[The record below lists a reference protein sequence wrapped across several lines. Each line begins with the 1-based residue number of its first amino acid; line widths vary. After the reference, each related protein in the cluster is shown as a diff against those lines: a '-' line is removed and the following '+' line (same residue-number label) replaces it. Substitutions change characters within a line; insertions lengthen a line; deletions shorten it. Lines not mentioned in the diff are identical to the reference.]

1 MIHPS
6 ERSATPPT
14 VGRWATAARLSFVT
28 LLGIYALAWAIPLPE
43 RLTARSSV
51 VVHYADGS
59 VAHAS
64 LSEDEKWRIDL
75 PLAEVDPDYL
85 EAVVQLEDE
94 RFWVHPGIDPIAIAR
109 AMGQNL
115 EAGRVVSGGSTITM
129 QLARMAEPRPRTLT
143 SKLVE
148 AARAVQLE
156 IRLTKPEIL
165 EAYLRLVPYGRNVEG
180 LEAASLAIFGH
191 RADALTPVEIATLLA
206 IPQDPTHRHP
216 HPDHVAA
223 LKDARDRAARRLVE
237 RGVLLDGEGS
247 PDWTPESLVDQV
259 ERAAVP
265 RELRAL
271 PRDVPH
277 AAVWLQSRNRSANHL
292 PTTLDPGLQRLA
304 ARTLA
309 EARPGLEG
317 RGIHNAS
324 IVVVDHRTGEI
335 EALVGSFDFFD
346 PDHGG
351 QIPAFAKAR
360 SPGSTLKPF
369 VYAAAIDQGLALP
382 EQLVPDVPVHFGSY
396 SPDNYDGGF
405 SGMVEL
411 EQALARSLNV
421 PFVLLLEDLGVEPFL
436 GLMRQGGARSF
447 HPEPGHYGL
456 SLVAGGIELTPLEL
470 TGLYVAL
477 ANDGRARPLVIEAG
491 ATRGAEVQL
500 FTPEAAWLTRR
511 ALTLRDRP
519 DFPERN
525 QLAVDG
531 TGIHWKTGTSYG
543 HRDAWAVGSGP
554 SHTVAIWLGNL
565 DNRSSQH
572 LVGGTAAGPLLFDLL
587 EAVGRG
593 GQPVDHRHPPD
604 LAPIEVC
611 ALSGKLPGPHCPH
624 RRTILAP
631 TRRIPPGR
639 CDLHQRIEVDVATGQ
654 RVAPSCRAGRSVEAR
669 VAVVW
674 PPEVRRWLVDHPVA
688 ALPDLAPECRD
699 VAAIQPPRIVRPSAG
714 AVALLV
720 PGMAAE
726 DQEVALQADAAG
738 TTLSWFVDGEFLG
751 RTGSDEVVWWTPRVG
766 RHTLLVQDDAGATD
780 KVAFEVRGAD
790 QVPGLAG
797 PR

>member
-1 MIHPS
+1 MGFVVS
-6 ERSATPPT
+6 TG
-14 VGRWATAARLSFVT
+14 VNRWSWGARGVFLA
-28 LLGIYALAWAIPLPE
+28 LLGTYALAWAVPLPE

-64 LSEDEKWRIDL
+64 LSEDEKWRIAQ
-75 PLAEVDPDYL
+75 PLAEVDPDYV

-94 RFWVHPGIDPIAIAR
+94 RFWVHPGIDPIAIGR
-109 AMGQNL
+109 AVVQNL
-115 EAGRVVSGGSTITM
+115 RAGRVISGGSTITM
-129 QLARMAEPRPRTLT
+129 QLARMAEPRPRTLG

-156 IRLTKPEIL
+156 IRLSKPEIL

-191 RADALTPVEIATLLA
+191 RADALSPVEIATLLA

-216 HPDHVAA
+216 HPDHAAA

-237 RGVLLDGEGS
+237 RGVLIDGDGA
-247 PDWTPESLVDQV
+247 PDWTPEALVAQV
-259 ERAAVP
+259 AAAPVP
-265 RELRAL
+265 TALGQL

-277 AAVWLQSRNRSANHL
+277 AAAWLAARDRSADHL

-304 ARTLA
+304 RRTLA
-309 EARPGLEG
+309 EARPELEAH
-317 RGIHNAS
+317 GIFNAA
-324 IVVVDHRTGEI
+324 VVMVDHRTGEI
-335 EALVGSFDFFD
+335 EALLGSHDFLD

-351 QIPAFAKAR
+351 QIAAFAEPR

-382 EQLVPDVPVHFGSY
+382 EQLVPDVPVHFGAY
-396 SPDNYDGGF
+396 RPDNYDGGF

-436 GLMRQGGARSF
+436 GLLRQGGARSF
-447 HPEPGHYGL
+447 HPEPGHHGL

-470 TGLYVAL
+470 TGLYAAL
-477 ANDGRARPLVIEAG
+477 ANDGRARTLTLDPR
-491 ATRGAEVQL
+491 ATRGPEVQL

-525 QLAVDG
+525 QLAARSRD
-531 TGIHWKTGTSYG
+531 IHWKTGTSYG
-543 HRDAWAVGSGP
+543 HRDAWAIGSGP
-554 SHTVAIWLGNL
+554 THTVAVWLGNL

-572 LVGGTAAGPLLFDLL
+572 LVGGTAAGPILFDLL
-587 EAVGRG
+587 EAIGRG
-593 GQPVDHRHPPD
+593 APKLDEGHPPD
-604 LAPIEVC
+604 LAPIELC
-611 ALSGKLPGPHCPH
+611 ALSGRLPGPSCPH
-624 RRTILAP
+624 TRTVLAP
-631 TRRIPPGR
+631 TRRIPADR
-639 CDLHQRIEVDVATGQ
+639 CALHQAIEVDRATGE
-654 RVAPSCRAGRSVEAR
+654 RVAPSCRAGRDVEAR

-688 ALPDLAPECRD
+688 ALPELAPECRD
-699 VAAIQPPRIVRPSAG
+699 VPAIQAPRIVRPPAG

-720 PGMAAE
+720 PGMAAS
-726 DQEVALQADAAG
+726 DQEVALEADAAG
-738 TTLSWFVDGEFLG
+738 TGLAWFVDGAFLG
-751 RTGSDEVVWWTPRVG
+751 RVGSDEVLWWTPVVG
-766 RHTLLVQDDAGATD
+766 RHTLVVQDDAGATD
-780 KVAFEVRGAD
+780 RVTFEVRGAD
-790 QVPGLAG
+790 EVPALAG